1 SNPRRR
7 FATRCRLAHP
17 SAGGDFRGRWLPIRD
32 RAIGPPKEP
41 DWTLFLR
48 NLGDPSGFPRIKF
61 HPKTWPSIGPQ
72 LAVTKVEVFRE
83 MRLVARTGPRHFHQN
98 RSREGSARVNQR
110 CCRHRTRKMRYQ
122 PNVMGLAESRELQ
135 KLRNAARVRQSH
147 ARIVDQMLLDEFVD
161 VPTVAELLAHRNR
174 KFDLLPQ
181 DPIDSWILR
190 PNQVLNKQWT

>member
-1 SNPRRR
+1 ESPTVTKLGRDAPRSHPCLFAFDENKRPPWTTEDFEGVSEAESNPRRR

-41 DWTLFLR
+41 DWTVFLR

-83 MRLVARTGPRHFHQN
+83 MRLVARTGARHFHQN
-98 RSREGSARVNQR
+98 RSREASARVNQC
-110 CCRHRTRKMRYQ
+110 CCRHRTSKMRYQ

-147 ARIVDQMLLDEFVD
+147 AR
-161 VPTVAELLAHRNR
+161 
-174 KFDLLPQ
+174 
-181 DPIDSWILR
+181 
-190 PNQVLNKQWT
+190 